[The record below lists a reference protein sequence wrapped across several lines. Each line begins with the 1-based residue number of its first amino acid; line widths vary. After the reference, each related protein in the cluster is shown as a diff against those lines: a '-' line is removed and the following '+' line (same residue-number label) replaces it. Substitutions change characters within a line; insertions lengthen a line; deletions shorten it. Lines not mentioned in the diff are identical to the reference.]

1 MYVSVCVYVSVLK
14 NSNQIY
20 TIVICKKRKQWILR
34 YLLIR
39 GTVGRE
45 ELSFPNLYNNKS
57 YQHIKNYLVH
67 MVPKKVVKGRLSV
80 TKNKSLKIFVMTL
93 FVGTCK

>member
-1 MYVSVCVYVSVLK
+1 
-14 NSNQIY
+14 
-20 TIVICKKRKQWILR
+20 
-34 YLLIR
+34 
-39 GTVGRE
+39 
-45 ELSFPNLYNNKS
+45 
-57 YQHIKNYLVH
+57 